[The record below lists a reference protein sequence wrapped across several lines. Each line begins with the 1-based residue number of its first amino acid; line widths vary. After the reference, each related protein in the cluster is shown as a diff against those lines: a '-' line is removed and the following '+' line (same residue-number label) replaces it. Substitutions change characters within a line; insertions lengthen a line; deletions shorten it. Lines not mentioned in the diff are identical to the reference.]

1 MASMASAEA
10 DAQWFYPSYPT
21 YTYSSPSYYYP
32 SFHTYPTYQYTAP
45 SYYYPSYVYPPK
57 VVSSKV
63 VPQKAE
69 VQTPEVTIKKQEAP
83 RLRPIVPVFDY
94 LRSGNS
100 QLTYEEDETNILTY
114 SVPYTQAYLNR
125 IPAF

>member
-1 MASMASAEA
+1 MFALLILGVMASMASAEA

-32 SFHTYPTYQYTAP
+32 SYHTYPSYQYTAP

-63 VPQKAE
+63 VPNKVE
-69 VQTPEVTIKKQEAP
+69 VQTPEVTVKNQEPP

-100 QLTYEEDETNILTY
+100 QVTYLRPLLSIT
-114 SVPYTQAYLNR
+114 TQKNKEQ
-125 IPAF
+125 